1 MSKKKQ
7 LQGLA
12 NMYYQEWQSVHE
24 TESWGWRKNLEK
36 GGFLNVRTLINNK
49 GFNPL
54 SKIPKDD
61 GNTRMTFE
69 NLNQKQS
76 MLREVEIAEFLW

>member
-1 MSKKKQ
+1 M
-7 LQGLA
+7 
-12 NMYYQEWQSVHE
+12 
-24 TESWGWRKNLEK
+24 
-36 GGFLNVRTLINNK
+36 RTLINNK

-76 MLREVEIAEFLW
+76 MLREVEIAEFL